1 MSWLEFALMTAF
13 NATICIL
20 LPRLI
25 TLDWGKLAQSVL
37 KKENSVPP
45 QPSQVSRSESRRNE
59 SQPLTEAVG
68 AKQ

>member
-1 MSWLEFALMTAF
+1 MAWLEFALMTAF
-13 NATICIL
+13 NATICLL

-37 KKENSVPP
+37 KQEKSL
-45 QPSQVSRSESRRNE
+45 PSSQLPSRASHCTE

>member
-1 MSWLEFALMTAF
+1 MSWLEFALITAF

-37 KKENSVPP
+37 KTENSVTP
-45 QPSQVSRSESRRNE
+45 QPSQLSRNENRHSE

>member
-1 MSWLEFALMTAF
+1 MFWLEFALMTAF

-37 KKENSVPP
+37 KKERPLP
-45 QPSQVSRSESRRNE
+45 QQSSQFSRSKGSRNK